1 MIWISSPVQSLL
13 LQSLYSSWQL
23 PQSAA
28 STQAP
33 EEPKPAGVDT
43 QQVWKFKYL
52 QLINI
57 YNGNYLCYNNLIK
70 PNKHSYTISKI
81 ANNLQKTHQEIF
93 PSESS
98 THQLT
103 DPLVFVELFT
113 GRGGNVIISSLKVAL
128 TDEQKALLEQQWYP
142 FWW

>member
-13 LQSLYSSWQL
+13 QQSLYSSWQI

-33 EEPKPAGVDT
+33 EEPKPAGDT
-43 QQVWKFKYL
+43 QQVWKVKYI

-57 YNGNYLCYNNLIK
+57 YNGNYLCY
-70 PNKHSYTISKI
+70 SYTIYKI

-128 TDEQKALLEQQWYP
+128 TDKQKALLEQQWYP